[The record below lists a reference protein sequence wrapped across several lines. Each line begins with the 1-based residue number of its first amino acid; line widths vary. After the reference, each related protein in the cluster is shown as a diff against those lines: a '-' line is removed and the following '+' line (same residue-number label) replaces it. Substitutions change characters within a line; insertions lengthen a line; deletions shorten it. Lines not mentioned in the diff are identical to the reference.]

1 MSTPLAPLIT
11 AAGLAAI
18 WRASND
24 GVSAQITH
32 IALGDGAY
40 APAQSQTKLR
50 GEQARYPIA
59 GGERLGNTQIHLTA
73 IADDDKAFWVREIGF
88 ILADGTLLAVWS
100 DPKAALAYKAA
111 DVQLL
116 LAYDLALNALP
127 PDSVTIQSSG
137 AGLNLSLASELAA
150 LAAAQIS
157 EATRGLERDDRIRA
171 QADKQQALE
180 PQVAALQSQSRA
192 LEQEHAADKRAGL
205 ELATANAATIVSL
218 QHLFV
223 KQHLGI

>member
-180 PQVAALQSQSRA
+180 PQVVALQSQSRA

-205 ELATANAATIVSL
+205 ELATANAAAIVSL

>member
-180 PQVAALQSQSRA
+180 PQVVALQSQSRA

-205 ELATANAATIVSL
+205 ELATANAAAIVSL
-218 QHLFV
+218 QHLLV

>member
-11 AAGLAAI
+11 AAGLASI

-40 APAQSQTKLR
+40 APAQDQTKLR
-50 GEQARYPIA
+50 SEKARSPVA

-73 IADDDKAFWVREIGF
+73 IADDAKAFWVREIGF

-100 DPKAALAYKAA
+100 DPNAALAYKAA

-127 PDSVTIQSSG
+127 PDSVTMPRPERRARRPHQ
-137 AGLNLSLASELAA
+137 AG
-150 LAAAQIS
+150 
-157 EATRGLERDDRIRA
+157 
-171 QADKQQALE
+171 
-180 PQVAALQSQSRA
+180 
-192 LEQEHAADKRAGL
+192 
-205 ELATANAATIVSL
+205 NARVCPVCSTFARR
-218 QHLFV
+218 
-223 KQHLGI
+223 

>member
-127 PDSVTIQSSG
+127 PNSVTIQSSG

-171 QADKQQALE
+171 QADKQQVLE

-205 ELATANAATIVSL
+205 ELATANAAAIVSL

>member
-205 ELATANAATIVSL
+205 ELVTANAAAIVSL

>member
-11 AAGLAAI
+11 AAGLASI
-18 WRASND
+18 WRAGND

-40 APAQSQTKLR
+40 APAQDQTKLR
-50 GEQARYPIA
+50 SEKARYPVA

-100 DPKAALAYKAA
+100 DLKAALAYKAA

-137 AGLNLSLASELAA
+137 AGLNLSLASELAE
-150 LAAAQIS
+150 LAAAQIG
-157 EATRGLERDDRIRA
+157 EANRGLGRDERIRA
-171 QADKQQALE
+171 QEGRLQALE
-180 PQVAALQSQSRA
+180 PQVATLQNRSQA
-192 LEQEHAADKRAGL
+192 LEQEHAADKRSGL
-205 ELATANAATIVSL
+205 ELATANAAAIVSM

-223 KQHLGI
+223 KQRLGA

>member
-1 MSTPLAPLIT
+1 MSTPLTPLIT

-24 GVSAQITH
+24 GVSAQISH

-40 APAQSQTKLR
+40 APTQSQTALR
-50 GEQARYPIA
+50 SEQARYPIA
-59 GGERLGNTQIHLTA
+59 GGKRLGNTQIHLTA
-73 IADDDKAFWVREIGF
+73 IADDAKAFWVREIGF
-88 ILADGTLLAVWS
+88 MLADGTLLAVWS

-137 AGLNLSLASELAA
+137 ADLNLSLASELAA
-150 LAAAQIS
+150 VAAAQIS

-171 QADKQQALE
+171 QEDKQQALE
-180 PQVAALQSQSRA
+180 PQVAALQSQNRV

-205 ELATANAATIVSL
+205 EVATANAAAIVSL
-218 QHLFV
+218 QHWFV
-223 KQHLGI
+223 KQRLGA